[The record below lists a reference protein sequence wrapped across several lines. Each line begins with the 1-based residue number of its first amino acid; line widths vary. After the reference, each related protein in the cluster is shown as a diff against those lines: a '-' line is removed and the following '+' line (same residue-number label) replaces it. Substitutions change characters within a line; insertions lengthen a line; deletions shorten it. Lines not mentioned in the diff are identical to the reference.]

1 MEITELEDGTSIEQM
16 INDLE
21 FYIDHNT
28 KYNGKFVE
36 SIIDQFDKTGDL
48 TQRQIDALVKIYR
61 QNKVKEYKENL

>member
-28 KYNGKFVE
+28 KYN
-36 SIIDQFDKTGDL
+36 
-48 TQRQIDALVKIYR
+48 
-61 QNKVKEYKENL
+61 